1 MYPKLGMFL
10 CLESLLLYIFDA
22 PSSDNCYVSTNCFC
36 LLFQIIIFFREM
48 GFDKETVGK
57 ILCRSPEIFASNVES
72 TLKKK
77 IDFLIDFGV
86 SKHHLPRIIRKYP
99 EILLLDINDTL
110 LPRYDCNFV

>member
-1 MYPKLGMFL
+1 M
-10 CLESLLLYIFDA
+10 C
-22 PSSDNCYVSTNCFC
+22 
-36 LLFQIIIFFREM
+36 QIVFFFREM

-57 ILCRSPEIFASNVES
+57 ILCRSPEIFASNMES

-77 IDFLIDFGV
+77 IDFLVDFGV

-99 EILLLDINDTL
+99 EILLLDTNHTL

>member
-1 MYPKLGMFL
+1 M
-10 CLESLLLYIFDA
+10 
-22 PSSDNCYVSTNCFC
+22 
-36 LLFQIIIFFREM
+36 FQIVFFFREM

-57 ILCRSPEIFASNVES
+57 ILCRSPEIFASNMES

-77 IDFLIDFGV
+77 IDFLVDFGV

-99 EILLLDINDTL
+99 EILLLDINHTL